1 MKHVQPK
8 AIGSIIDSTISH
20 LGIGRRLKD
29 FEVMDRWPQ
38 IVGEQIAKV
47 AVPQRL
53 ENGKLFVHVSQ
64 APWRNELVFLKNALI
79 QKINKDMEQEIVTD
93 IIFR

>member
-1 MKHVQPK
+1 MKHSQPK
-8 AIGSIIDSTISH
+8 LIGGVIDSTIRV

-29 FEVMDRWPQ
+29 FEVLDRWPQ

-79 QKINKDMEQEIVTD
+79 QKINKEMEQDIVKD
-93 IIFR
+93 IVFR